1 MANLGGAIVILWL
14 KYTGER
20 LHSRNVLPGFIPKP
34 VFERKHKPFRN
45 AIAFRMMTIIQ
56 PSAVLF
62 EAADEL
68 VDAVLSGN
76 YLADAVLEQI
86 AQLSEGMVK
95 RRLLK
100 HPLFDLL
107 ARTPGIGLY
116 VFASHFHQS
125 DKHLQALL
133 KGVDWRSLLSPNG
146 IVGPFLSA

>member
-1 MANLGGAIVILWL
+1 MWDKHSIRANQKTVQLQHRIEKQGFYTTDAII
-14 KYTGER
+14 
-20 LHSRNVLPGFIPKP
+20 NP
-34 VFERKHKPFRN
+34 
-45 AIAFRMMTIIQ
+45 A
-56 PSAVLF
+56 LF

-100 HPLFDLL
+100 HPLIDLI
-107 ARTPGIGLY
+107 ARTSGIGLH
-116 VFASHFHQS
+116 VSASHFRQS

-133 KGVDWRSLLSPNG
+133 KGLIGARSFRQMASLAHS
-146 IVGPFLSA
+146 